1 MIAGAVVL
9 RGASA
14 VEEGNLGVGGEATG
28 LVWLGVTAMP
38 GALGEV
44 SVPDSVPDSVMD
56 SVTDLVVGGAGGSAS
71 TRGSAEESVG
81 VLGVVSVTTFSG
93 VSLADIAGGSTA
105 VACCSLVSLESGT
118 VVATGF
124 SLSGGSEGND
134 GSEGA
139 GAADSV
145 ARAGEGAAGL
155 GSGTN
160 ATPGG
165 WVCS

>member
-1 MIAGAVVL
+1 MIVGGVVL
-9 RGASA
+9 RGAST
-14 VEEGNLGVGGEATG
+14 VEEGNSGVGGESAG
-28 LVWLGVTAMP
+28 LVRFGVTAMP

-56 SVTDLVVGGAGGSAS
+56 SVVGGAGGSAS
-71 TRGSAEESVG
+71 TRGSAEESIG

>member
-9 RGASA
+9 RGAST
-14 VEEGNLGVGGEATG
+14 VEEGNSGVGGEATG
-28 LVWLGVTAMP
+28 LVRLGVTATP
-38 GALGEV
+38 GALGSV

-56 SVTDLVVGGAGGSAS
+56 SVVGGAGGSAS

-93 VSLADIAGGSTA
+93 VSLADVAGGSTA

-160 ATPGG
+160 ATLGG